1 MTAESSTAT
10 IERPT
15 DVVAPSTT
23 AVPELML
30 TIFSKNDCGICRST
44 EQAFDKRGVPFR
56 EINVEEDTEPRAEFD
71 GLTPI
76 DYVKTNFG
84 LQMPAVAIT
93 DADGWVVDKWTGGRM
108 DKWSET
114 VTRFAEAGLLIP
126 EEKRQVHAR

>member
-15 DVVAPSTT
+15 DVEVPVEAP
-23 AVPELML
+23 APELML

-44 EQAFDKRGVPFR
+44 EQAFEKRGVPFR

-71 GLTPI
+71 GLSPI

-114 VTRFAEAGLLIP
+114 VTRFAEAGLLVP
-126 EEKRQVHAR
+126 EGQRPTS

>member
-15 DVVAPSTT
+15 DVVAPSTP

-93 DADGWVVDKWTGGRM
+93 DADGWIVDKWTGGRM